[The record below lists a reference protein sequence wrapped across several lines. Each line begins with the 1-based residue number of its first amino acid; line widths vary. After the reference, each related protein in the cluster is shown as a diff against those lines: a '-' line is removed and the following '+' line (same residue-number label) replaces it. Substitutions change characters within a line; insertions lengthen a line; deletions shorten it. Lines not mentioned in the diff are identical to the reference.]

1 MLTSTFA
8 TDYPWMQ
15 WTESLN
21 SLASAQIRV
30 DPSMLE
36 ATCVDGDSGEVDSNT
51 GASSNDG
58 SGNTCAYYSLSG
70 NSGDCGSFDDGDFVA
85 ATLCCAC
92 GGGTTTNAHVN
103 DASILAP
110 YLGSPQTYALRWRH
124 NSQGSYMG
132 DDGAGNYY
140 DYFSVTITYECDSDV
155 LQLQTDIGDQT
166 FNLDA
171 ASALS
176 VLASSDTA
184 LTNSDRNTNCPYTMT
199 CEQWDTSANSWTA
212 ISIPAYPRA
221 TCVDLTTNNDGN
233 GNSCA

>member
-1 MLTSTFA
+1 MTGDWSYDDGSTSTGTWWFEGDSSWIGTWATDESNDTIKYDSTDYGDYEDYTCTDLDDGTVTNSYGETCAYYSQDGYEAECPYMDTDTFVASDLCCACGGGHTTTCTLSAGMLTSTFA

-110 YLGSPQTYALRWRH
+110 YLGSP
-124 NSQGSYMG
+124 
-132 DDGAGNYY
+132 
-140 DYFSVTITYECDSDV
+140 
-155 LQLQTDIGDQT
+155 
-166 FNLDA
+166 
-171 ASALS
+171 
-176 VLASSDTA
+176 
-184 LTNSDRNTNCPYTMT
+184 
-199 CEQWDTSANSWTA
+199 
-212 ISIPAYPRA
+212 
-221 TCVDLTTNNDGN
+221 
-233 GNSCA
+233 

>member
-1 MLTSTFA
+1 
-8 TDYPWMQ
+8 
-15 WTESLN
+15 
-21 SLASAQIRV
+21 
-30 DPSMLE
+30 
-36 ATCVDGDSGEVDSNT
+36 
-51 GASSNDG
+51 
-58 SGNTCAYYSLSG
+58 
-70 NSGDCGSFDDGDFVA
+70 
-85 ATLCCAC
+85 
-92 GGGTTTNAHVN
+92 
-103 DASILAP
+103 
-110 YLGSPQTYALRWRH
+110 
-124 NSQGSYMG
+124 MG

-221 TCVDLTTNNDGN
+221 TCVDLTTNVDGN
-233 GNSCA
+233 SNTCADYAANPDDSSIVKCDGSADVATIGL